1 MTRVLLTGC
10 SGYIGELLADRL
22 LDEPKIDLVIG
33 LDKDIPSEHLT
44 QNSKFVFVH
53 QNTIENW
60 EPEVEKHDPTIVIH
74 AAWQIR
80 EMFGKRD
87 MVHQWNINGSHR
99 VFDYVFNHRSVRT
112 LIHFSSVASYGA
124 YSSNTVEYHFDETH
138 SLRHSNYVYAEEKRE
153 AELMLEDLY
162 RKYADHI
169 EHLPHVYI
177 LRPASITGPR
187 GRARTSFGLQSVFL
201 GKANANFLVRILSV
215 VAKYVPLPITRGFAR
230 QFVHEQDVVEAVV
243 TAALRESQSEYA
255 VYNLVGGGEPIT
267 GSEFAKL
274 LGKKYVYLHPE
285 LLSVMFTLLW
295 YGTFGRIGTVPG
307 SYKAYSYPVIVD
319 GTRIEEELDFT
330 YTYTSRESFTN

>member
-10 SGYIGELLADRL
+10 SGYIGELLAERL
-22 LDEPKIDLVIG
+22 LQDAHIDLVIG
-33 LDKDIPSEHLT
+33 LDKDIPNEKLTSE
-44 QNSKFVFVH
+44 SKFVFVH
-53 QNTIENW
+53 RNTIDEW
-60 EPEVEKHDPTIVIH
+60 EKEVEAHAPTIVIH

-80 EMFGKRD
+80 EIFGKRD
-87 MVHQWNINGSHR
+87 MIHQWNINGSHR
-99 VFDYVFNHRSVRT
+99 VFDYVFNHREVRT

-124 YSSNTVEYHFDETH
+124 YSSNALEYHFDETH

-169 EHLPHVYI
+169 EHLPHVYVF
-177 LRPASITGPR
+177 RPASVTGPK

-201 GKANANFLVRILSV
+201 GKANGNLLVKILSL
-215 VAKYVPLPITRGFAR
+215 VAQYVPLPITKDFAR
-230 QFVHEQDVVEAVV
+230 QFVHEDDVVSAV
-243 TAALRESQSEYA
+243 TSAALRESQSEYA
-255 VYNLVGGGEPIT
+255 VYNLAGGGEPVT
-267 GSEFAKL
+267 GPEFAKL

-285 LLSVMFTLLW
+285 FLSIIFTLLW

-319 GTRIEEELDFT
+319 GTRIEKELPFK
-330 YTYTSRESFTN
+330 YSYTSVEAFTK